1 MKQRKISAT
10 QEFRELEE
18 IIDGYIQQEQIR
30 LIGELS
36 VPLPG
41 FPLFE
46 CVASPRWCK
55 PDEAVKEWT
64 VTGVSILFP
73 GTYGHQR
80 PRISKIARRD
90 NLVALR
96 EYFHALRSAEPDLLI
111 HVDRLEKYGRIQ
123 RCVRGKDIDGVKNAW
138 TREALAPT
146 IEKYRR
152 EYEEQYAPREG
163 CVACERC
170 GKQVPAD
177 KVVRYKLI
185 YQGRDRYGVRRVM
198 DRVGSFCSGECAAN
212 EQMSLEG

>member
-1 MKQRKISAT
+1 MKKISAT
-10 QEFRELEE
+10 QQFRELEQT
-18 IIDGYIQQEQIR
+18 IDAFIKQTESR
-30 LIGELS
+30 LIEELR

-41 FPLFE
+41 FPLYH

-55 PDEAVKEWT
+55 PDEAVEEWT

-73 GTYGHQR
+73 GTYGHAR
-80 PRISKIARRD
+80 PRVNKIARLD

-96 EYFHALRSAEPDLLI
+96 DYFHALQSAEPDLLI
-111 HVDRLEKYGRIQ
+111 HVDRLEKYGRVQ
-123 RCVRGKDIDGVKNAW
+123 RGVRGKDIDGVKYAW
-138 TREALAPT
+138 TPEDLAPT
-146 IEKYRR
+146 IERYRR
-152 EYEEQYAPREG
+152 EYEENYAPREG

-185 YQGRDRYGVRRVM
+185 YQGRDQYGNRRVM